1 MQLPQHWLALGG
13 EKLETRHS
21 WRKRVVVELEVT
33 EKRLVGMQTCHRDFI
48 NL

>member
-1 MQLPQHWLALGG
+1 MTQHGLALGRK
-13 EKLETRHS
+13 KLETRHP

-33 EKRLVGMQTCHRDFI
+33 EKRLVGMQTSHRDLI